1 MYGRKAV
8 IALATSFV
16 ALAYVAAVQVV
27 AAIKY
32 FDNGEEEKEE
42 NKEKEKEDNSGE

>member
-16 ALAYVAAVQVV
+16 ALAYVAAVHVV

-32 FDNGEEEKEE
+32 FENGEEDK
-42 NKEKEKEDNSGE
+42 KDKEKEDDSGE